1 MTQYPFSEATLNSHP
16 PGMGPTTPGQ
26 RAGVSSPTAS
36 GGKSPERNGSPDV
49 GASGEPPPVRFLPPL
64 SARYQVP
71 TCTAPA
77 QPLARTNVLRVGRG
91 GAAEAPCDCGRRA
104 SQGHRRPRAK
114 YDKYYGK
121 DMPAWSTSIFAACE
135 NPRMALC
142 AMTGLG
148 VCVLHGQVQ
157 DSLYSSGA
165 CVIRGRGRTRP
176 EKDAGLTSVGSRG
189 QVAACRA

>member
-1 MTQYPFSEATLNSHP
+1 
-16 PGMGPTTPGQ
+16 MGPTTPGQ

-165 CVIRGRGRTRP
+165 FVIGGEVGHAL
-176 EKDAGLTSVGSRG
+176 EKMQD
-189 QVAACRA
+189 